1 MLLFM
6 QYIVEGLVQKGASHG
21 TTRSKHRYKSNRS
34 QDLEPSTVAVLLISG
49 CLMKNVGMRKFG
61 DVFSFLRRCDRDD
74 PSAALWHS
82 RIFFCCGQNCG
93 QNTVKRKIQ
102 ND

>member
-1 MLLFM
+1 M

-34 QDLEPSTVAVLLISG
+34 QDLGPSTVSVLIISG

-61 DVFSFLRRCDRDD
+61 DVFSLLQRCDRDD
-74 PSAALWHS
+74 PSAALS
-82 RIFFCCGQNCG
+82 RSCIFSVVGRIM
-93 QNTVKRKIQ
+93 VKMLS
-102 ND
+102 